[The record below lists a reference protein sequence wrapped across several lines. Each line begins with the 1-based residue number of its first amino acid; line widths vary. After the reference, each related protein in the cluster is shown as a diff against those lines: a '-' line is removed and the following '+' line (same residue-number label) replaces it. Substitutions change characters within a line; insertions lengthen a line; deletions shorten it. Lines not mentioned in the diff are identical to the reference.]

1 MTKNEMECLKRRLP
15 ELRFLYMHLKG
26 NKKEKR
32 LYTMNN
38 AMVTCLTQISLNL
51 LYSNKN
57 GLALTK
63 TQKNKLAPYKRI
75 LEKLIRSKSIKE
87 KKVLLRKRGLVLAM
101 LSILFQIAI
110 RYRIDE

>member
-1 MTKNEMECLKRRLP
+1 MECLKQRLP

-26 NKKEKR
+26 RKKEKR

-63 TQKNKLAPYKRI
+63 TQKKKLSPYKKV
-75 LEKLIRSKSIKE
+75 LEKLVRSKSIRE
-87 KKVLLRKRGLVLAM
+87 KKTLLRKRGLVSTM
-101 LSILFQIAI
+101 LLVLFQLVIK
-110 RYRIDE
+110 YRIDE

>member
-1 MTKNEMECLKRRLP
+1 
-15 ELRFLYMHLKG
+15 MHLKG
-26 NKKEKR
+26 RKKEKR

-63 TQKNKLAPYKRI
+63 TQKKKLAPYKKV
-75 LEKLIRSKSIKE
+75 LEKLVRSKSIRE
-87 KKVLLRKRGLVLAM
+87 KKTLLRKRGLVSTM
-101 LSILFQIAI
+101 LLVLFQLVIK
-110 RYRIDE
+110 YRIDE